1 MLLLLQSMLKG
12 LIRVLLGN
20 FLALTSTQ
28 VLVQTLL
35 QLLLK
40 CLMGLLCEGFS
51 KPALSKL
58 FTQCVSLLRFTS
70 AMLHLRMV
78 FGTQS

>member
-1 MLLLLQSMLKG
+1 MLLLLQTMLKG
-12 LIRVLLGN
+12 MICVLFGD

-40 CLMGLLCEGFS
+40 CLMGLLCEDFS
-51 KPALSKL
+51 MPALSKL
-58 FTQCVSLLRFTS
+58 LTQCVGLLRFTS

>member
-12 LIRVLLGN
+12 MICVLFGD

-28 VLVQTLL
+28 VLVQPLL

-51 KPALSKL
+51 LPALSKL
-58 FTQCVSLLRFTS
+58 LTQRVGLLSFTNAALY
-70 AMLHLRMV
+70 LRMV